1 MLNRKTSRSVLLAH
15 KCILERKSIVAE
27 ITKALAC
34 PRTSRLAATR
44 TTAARSVCTAA
55 TRRGLGRLIAGMG
68 GGQGDAL
75 ESLAYNAYLL
85 LTYGVSSALSRR
97 FADYTSFWLVNGRG
111 YSGSY
116 SGRSACS
123 RPGTTMRAAV
133 AG

>member
-1 MLNRKTSRSVLLAH
+1 
-15 KCILERKSIVAE
+15 
-27 ITKALAC
+27 
-34 PRTSRLAATR
+34 
-44 TTAARSVCTAA
+44 
-55 TRRGLGRLIAGMG
+55 MG
-68 GGQGDAL
+68 GGHGDGIRVL
-75 ESLAYNAYLL
+75 WPYNALPFL